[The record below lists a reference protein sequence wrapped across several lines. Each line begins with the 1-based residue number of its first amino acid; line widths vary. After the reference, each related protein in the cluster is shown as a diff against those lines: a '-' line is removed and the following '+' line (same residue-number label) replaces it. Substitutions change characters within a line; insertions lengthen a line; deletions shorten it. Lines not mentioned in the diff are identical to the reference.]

1 MSMPIYDVIVVGAGP
16 AGSVTSKTAAEQGA
30 RVLLLEEDRK
40 VGSPIRCTGLLSPRG
55 VELSGVSSGVLLRE
69 IRGAFV
75 YSPHGERLVIEGS
88 SPKGYVMDRD
98 RFDQDLVEQACR
110 AGVEIITGARASG
123 LIREEGSS
131 RLIFKQDGRE
141 ATVEGRMIVGADGP
155 QSRIAHWAGL
165 PRPKR
170 MIAALQVTI
179 PHEPERPDFVE
190 VFLGRELA
198 PDFFAWAVPAAPGQI
213 RVGLGT
219 TQGPRLRAL
228 LNQLLTRWG
237 DAHQLTEESGI
248 IPLVFPERTVTDGVL
263 VVGDAAGQVKPTSG
277 GGIYTSIT
285 CARIAGEVSARAAR
299 SGDTSERALSEYERR
314 WRALLEQELRFGFQ
328 AHLLLARLSDAV
340 LARLFRAI
348 DDPRVSALF
357 GEHGDIDYT
366 SRALQV
372 LLTRPTLWGRLMRA
386 LPFDIK
392 TLVELLRASPDY

>member
-1 MSMPIYDVIVVGAGP
+1 
-16 AGSVTSKTAAEQGA
+16 
-30 RVLLLEEDRK
+30 
-40 VGSPIRCTGLLSPRG
+40 
-55 VELSGVSSGVLLRE
+55 
-69 IRGAFV
+69 
-75 YSPHGERLVIEGS
+75 
-88 SPKGYVMDRD
+88 
-98 RFDQDLVEQACR
+98 
-110 AGVEIITGARASG
+110 
-123 LIREEGSS
+123 
-131 RLIFKQDGRE
+131 
-141 ATVEGRMIVGADGP
+141 
-155 QSRIAHWAGL
+155 
-165 PRPKR
+165 
-170 MIAALQVTI
+170 
-179 PHEPERPDFVE
+179 
-190 VFLGRELA
+190 
-198 PDFFAWAVPAAPGQI
+198 
-213 RVGLGT
+213 
-219 TQGPRLRAL
+219 
-228 LNQLLTRWG
+228 
-237 DAHQLTEESGI
+237 
-248 IPLVFPERTVTDGVL
+248 VL